1 MQASNDTTLSESE
14 LMNLKLSLSEHAEAI
29 HDIMEHLDRLSN
41 PENCRRYKNI
51 FNVILPTIDTL
62 QQKLS
67 STHSTLKTKLVSSN
81 YIRNDS
87 TQSFFNAVEEQLIN
101 KFLSNPSNLE
111 IQGDITVRCSY
122 TEMNY
127 ALQYRSD
134 GTLQAT
140 PIITR
145 TIRDLV
151 PDNIR
156 DSDIEIVKFA
166 LCSKLKLLHRNH
178 ALPALVVLPFFT
190 CKFELV
196 KEDDNINCY
205 IIQTP

>member
-1 MQASNDTTLSESE
+1 MRPSNDTTLSESE
-14 LMNLKLSLSEHAEAI
+14 LMNLKVSLSEHAEAI
-29 HDIMEHLDRLSN
+29 HSIMEHLDRLSN
-41 PENCRRYKNI
+41 HENCRKYKNI
-51 FNVILPTIDTL
+51 FNAIIPTVETL

-67 STHSTLKTKLVSSN
+67 STHSALKTKLISSN

-87 TQSFFNAVEEQLIN
+87 AQSFFNVVEEQLIN
-101 KFLSNPSNLE
+101 KFISDPSNLE
-111 IQGDITVRCSY
+111 IQEDITVRCSY

-127 ALQYRSD
+127 TLRYRSD

-166 LCSKLKLLHRNH
+166 LCSKLKQLHRNH

-190 CKFELV
+190 CKFELI
-196 KEDDNINCY
+196 KEDNNINCY